1 MLRLFSCM
9 IFHIAHTAAYP
20 VCTVAE
26 GSGGMGVLITDS
38 KAGVF
43 VCDQSGK
50 VLQRLE
56 SDVQSP
62 YCPCASPGHLV
73 CACRLR
79 RDCLCIHQNGG
90 ERLLLPS
97 LPALGSM
104 CISPCGRYLY
114 QLSTEADCIHTLH
127 LGTGELQW
135 AMPAGVFPR
144 SMVLSRDGLTLLA
157 AGGAVNEALLF
168 AAPELWPLGAIHT
181 RHPCFA
187 AAFWKGGIALLCAA
201 EGAELQTIL
210 YTLPPGGVRPREKL
224 RLPGQPGGL
233 CVCPDGLTALLST
246 PDGLMKAELATG
258 KLLWNRPEWAL
269 AMRLETAGPMALV
282 SDTLCGRVCLLDHE
296 EPWKQRILL
305 TGEDAQACFC
315 P

>member
-1 MLRLFSCM
+1 MD
-9 IFHIAHTAAYP
+9 
-20 VCTVAE
+20 
-26 GSGGMGVLITDS
+26 VLITDP
-38 KAGVF
+38 KAGVLLTDLTG
-43 VCDQSGK
+43 C
-50 VLQRLE
+50 VLGRIEHRFL
-56 SDVQSP
+56 SP
-62 YCPCASPGHLV
+62 YCPVASAGHLLF
-73 CACRLR
+73 ACRSA
-79 RDCLCIHQNGG
+79 RDCLCIHRGAQE

-97 LPALGSM
+97 LPALGGM

-114 QLSTEADCIHTLH
+114 QLSTEADCLHTLH
-127 LGTGELQW
+127 LGSGELCY

-144 SMVLSRDGLTLLA
+144 SLTLSRDGRQLLV
-157 AGGAVNEALLF
+157 AGGAVSEAGLY
-168 AAPELWPLGAIHT
+168 AAPELWPLGTIHT
-181 RHPCFA
+181 KHPCFA
-187 AAFWKGGIALLCAA
+187 AAFWKGGIVLLCAA

-258 KLLWNRPEWAL
+258 KLLWNRPEWPL
-269 AMRLETAGPMALV
+269 AMRLEVSGPLALV
-282 SDTLCGRVCLLDHE
+282 SDTLCGRICLLEHK

-315 P
+315 PKPVHKAAMLCASSR

>member
-1 MLRLFSCM
+1 
-9 IFHIAHTAAYP
+9 
-20 VCTVAE
+20 
-26 GSGGMGVLITDS
+26 MGVLITDP
-38 KAGVF
+38 KAGV
-43 VCDQSGK
+43 
-50 VLQRLE
+50 RLTDLTG
-56 SDVQSP
+56 SVQKQIEHSFPSP
-62 YCPCASPGHLV
+62 YCPCASAGHLV
-73 CACRLR
+73 FACRSR
-79 RDCLCIHQNGG
+79 RDCLCLHRGKA
-90 ERLLLPS
+90 EAPLLMPS

-114 QLSTEADCIHTLH
+114 QLSTEADCLHTLH
-127 LGTGELQW
+127 LGNGELCY

-144 SMVLSRDGLTLLA
+144 SMVLSRDGQQLLV
-157 AGGAVNEALLF
+157 AGGATSEAMLYT
-168 AAPELWPLGAIHT
+168 APELWLMRTVYT

-187 AAFWKGGIALLCAA
+187 AGFWRGGLVLLCAA

-210 YTLPPGGVRPREKL
+210 YTLPPGGVRPRERL

-246 PDGLMKAELATG
+246 PDGLMKTDLLTG

-269 AMRLETAGPMALV
+269 CMRMEVSGALALV
-282 SDTLCGRVCLLDHE
+282 SDTLCGRVCLLEHE

-305 TGEDAQACFC
+305 AGEDAQACFC